1 MLFQI
6 VTIATLE
13 GLAHFRGFLESQNGL
28 VRKSDFREDPLSTM
42 YKWLFFK
49 INYFLTFLFGI
60 LHFRET
66 LSPFT
71 KMEERVRQPGLLPP
85 ETLPPPVQYESLF
98 QNLPSLALRENKRG
112 RPPLPKDAFLKAF
125 IYKALRRLKTLTDLA
140 FEFHNN
146 PTICQAV
153 GFNPYVRP
161 PSVERFSQF
170 IRNTHHSALQ
180 EVRSQLVQTLL
191 EEGVVTGKH
200 LAMDSCPILADVREN
215 NLKTAVANRF
225 DKSRRPKGDPDA
237 RLGVLIHFPKPFKKE
252 VCYFWGYRNHLV
264 VDAEEELPL
273 WEVTHPANKGEA
285 HQAIPMLQ
293 KISETFSLMIETVG
307 GDSVYDNEKT
317 LRFIIKS
324 LKAKPIITRN
334 VRHLQKTPYTVKGN
348 EVFCEADLAMHRKG
362 KMTVKRTGITYLQYC
377 CPIHFGKEKQR
388 HLLCPAAHPKF
399 VKQKGCNALIRLTPS
414 IREQIDYGSQAFKQ
428 LQRKRTSVERVFS
441 RLLCIAMQ
449 EPSVVGIDAI
459 RNYCTVAHIAVLLV
473 ALAAKRSGHPD
484 KIRFVRSFV
493 PNILSEHQKRI
504 S

>member
-13 GLAHFRGFLESQNGL
+13 GLAHFWGFLESQNGL

-98 QNLPSLALRENKRG
+98 QNLPSLTLRENKRG
-112 RPPLPKDAFLKAF
+112 RPPLPQDAFLKAF

-146 PTICQAV
+146 PTVCQVV

-170 IRNTHHSALQ
+170 IRNTPHSALQ

-215 NLKTAVANRF
+215 NLKTA
-225 DKSRRPKGDPDA
+225 
-237 RLGVLIHFPKPFKKE
+237 
-252 VCYFWGYRNHLV
+252 
-264 VDAEEELPL
+264 
-273 WEVTHPANKGEA
+273 
-285 HQAIPMLQ
+285 Q
-293 KISETFSLMIETVG
+293 
-307 GDSVYDNEKT
+307 
-317 LRFIIKS
+317 
-324 LKAKPIITRN
+324 
-334 VRHLQKTPYTVKGN
+334 
-348 EVFCEADLAMHRKG
+348 
-362 KMTVKRTGITYLQYC
+362 
-377 CPIHFGKEKQR
+377 
-388 HLLCPAAHPKF
+388 
-399 VKQKGCNALIRLTPS
+399 
-414 IREQIDYGSQAFKQ
+414 
-428 LQRKRTSVERVFS
+428 
-441 RLLCIAMQ
+441 
-449 EPSVVGIDAI
+449 
-459 RNYCTVAHIAVLLV
+459 
-473 ALAAKRSGHPD
+473 
-484 KIRFVRSFV
+484 
-493 PNILSEHQKRI
+493 
-504 S
+504 